1 MAALDMTKTAVNL
14 MRVNNSL
21 LILVGME
28 DFAFLHVFVFFI
40 VFSQRSM
47 VS

>member
-14 MRVNNSL
+14 MRVNHSL

-28 DFAFLHVFVFFI
+28 DDAFLNVFVFL
-40 VFSQRSM
+40 FS
-47 VS
+47 VSGPW